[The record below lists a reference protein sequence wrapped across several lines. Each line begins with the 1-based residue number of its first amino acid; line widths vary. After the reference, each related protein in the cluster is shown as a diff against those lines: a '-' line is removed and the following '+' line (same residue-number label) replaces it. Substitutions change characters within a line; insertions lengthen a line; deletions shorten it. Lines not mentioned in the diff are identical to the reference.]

1 VDELAK
7 LQVICLFQMCLF
19 YFYCDELPYVSV
31 KDVEPSTGKA
41 SATELVAVG
50 RRLW

>member
-19 YFYCDELPYVSV
+19 YFYCDELPYVSAYV
-31 KDVEPSTGKA
+31 VPVLFIILT
-41 SATELVAVG
+41 
-50 RRLW
+50 